1 MKLQKFEP
9 AGLFARDLKEC
20 LLIQLQHKNMK
31 DSDLY
36 ILVSKYM
43 DLLGKNQLEKIS
55 ENMNISLNDVKKL
68 TDAIKLLDPKPGQL
82 ISSKNSEYIIPEVY
96 IEKDDDDNL
105 IVKANEKP
113 YPKLFISQKYIST
126 VSYTHLTL
134 PTNA

>member
-1 MKLQKFEP
+1 
-9 AGLFARDLKEC
+9 
-20 LLIQLQHKNMK
+20 
-31 DSDLY
+31 
-36 ILVSKYM
+36 M

-68 TDAIKLLDPKPGQL
+68 TDTIKLLDPKPGQL

-113 YPKLFISQKYIST
+113 YPKLYIILLSKIYKFIIIKIKSANKRNIKIY
-126 VSYTHLTL
+126 
-134 PTNA
+134 